1 MSGRQKIVLIVLAV
15 LITLSSCMVVAV
27 EKSQQEADSIIKKAR
42 ERALKISSGSSTG
55 LRPHRLKVLI
65 YDPDDSTLLRISL
78 PFWVV
83 RKIAVEDMRDAARRN
98 PQGFEFDVQGFSRAL
113 LEMPRGLLVEVS
125 GEKERVL
132 VWLE

>member
-27 EKSQQEADSIIKKAR
+27 EKSQQEADSIIKKAKD
-42 ERALKISSGSSTG
+42 RALKISSGSSTG
-55 LRPHRLKVLI
+55 VRPHRFKVLI
-65 YDPDDSTLLRISL
+65 YDPDESTLLRISL
-78 PFWVV
+78 PFRVV
-83 RKIAVEDMRDAARRN
+83 RKMAVEGMRDAARRN
-98 PQGFEFDVQGFSRAL
+98 PQEFEFDVQGFSRAL

-125 GEKERVL
+125 SEKEKVL